1 MSFRGPRVDRRN
13 AQPVIATEVMIGDLG
28 PGVLISGRLHRS
40 AVRRTRPKPQSRW
53 PETSFW
59 PRPRFDSG
67 SSPPPEGVGDG
78 LFIRPSEPVAQG
90 VDARYFGKSLC
101 PRRVTLD
108 TPPGLR
114 LGARGRGWED
124 SRHVAERTPRGAA
137 CSTRREPPGVA
148 LSGST
153 FSAYVHVPFCRVRC
167 GYCDFNTMRGNWG
180 PRLHNVGVRGGL
192 PPRGCLPRACSL
204 TLPVRLPPVRP
215 LPVRPRSVRP
225 APHGRC
231 HPRARAANSSDGL
244 WRRT

>member
-90 VDARYFGKSLC
+90 VDARYFGKSLR

-137 CSTRREPPGVA
+137 CSTRREPPPGGCSQREHLLGVRA
-148 LSGST
+148 RAVLSGS
-153 FSAYVHVPFCRVRC
+153 VRLLRLQHLC
-167 GYCDFNTMRGNWG
+167 ARGTEG

-192 PPRGCLPRACSL
+192 PPRGCPRQGRARQRCRFARCRFARCPCWGW
-204 TLPVRLPPVRP
+204 PVAYA
-215 LPVRPRSVRP
+215 VRP
-225 APHGRC
+225 APPWSMPPQGACR
-231 HPRARAANSSDGL
+231 
-244 WRRT
+244 